1 MYTLACGVNSC
12 VLYVCAHLT
21 PSHQINQQR
30 DEAHRKERESDHQPL
45 RGIFEHLNMI
55 IGAVL
60 EVTGVDVD
68 KKVLNVRVWEE
79 AAGQFSHGL
88 QACC

>member
-1 MYTLACGVNSC
+1 MYSVYSAR
-12 VLYVCAHLT
+12 LT
-21 PSHQINQQR
+21 PSHQINQDG
-30 DEAHRKERESDHQPL
+30 DEAHRKESEADHQPL
-45 RGIFEHLNMI
+45 RGVFECLNMF

-60 EVTGVDVD
+60 EETGVDED
-68 KKVLNVRVWEE
+68 KKVLNVRIWEE